1 MKDDRIEWKQ
11 NERPGYRENTVGR
24 HDERVDMKQ
33 L

>member
-1 MKDDRIEWKQ
+1 MKDDRMEWKQ
-11 NERPGYRENTVGR
+11 NERPGYTEITVGR